1 MATRT
6 QQDLATAVLQDLR
19 LIAAEETPSAAD
31 RAYVINRYT
40 EALEELRDD
49 GLVWWDANA
58 IPYAVFPAVVY
69 YVGLVVSPG
78 FGISINGNIDD
89 ALEGAKRRLRRR
101 VAKRSTGE
109 ATELSDY

>member
-1 MATRT
+1 MTIVGVVARLYP
-6 QQDLATAVLQDLR
+6 DLPAPLVPVARRQVHAHLR
-19 LIAAEETPSAAD
+19 K
-31 RAYVINRYT
+31 
-40 EALEELRDD
+40 LRDD